1 MDRMIQ
7 HRLVQLAKR
16 LRSQILA
23 LLLIAFWSVLLIGI
37 ITAFRQGLGVPY
49 RLLAGL
55 ILVGAGLLL
64 LWSRFGY
71 RDLRALAEQIERQFP
86 ELDEK
91 LLTAIEPA
99 NPNASEF
106 LRRKL
111 IEETLSHAKKT
122 EWNQIVPRGRLSFLW
137 CIQWILLLTTVSL
150 PWMMPGKFK
159 SDGPSS
165 GGKRELLVDWQVEP
179 GDAQIEKGADLLVT
193 VRFPDEFAEDVRL
206 VVEEAGEATQ
216 NISLQR
222 SLKDPIASGMLRK
235 VKESFRYRVESDTKQ
250 SESFLIEIFEHPS
263 VVQSDALIQSPTYA
277 QQEDKRV
284 INTRRVS
291 VVDGAQVVWDL
302 KLNKEVAS
310 AQWID
315 ENGKTTQLAPLS
327 EDPTN
332 YRIEETPTGSTR
344 YRLELVDQQGRT
356 EKMSEE
362 FIVKV
367 IPNREPELKLTSA
380 SDQRVSPIQEMMVGA
395 KVQDDFGIQRAGIS
409 ISIGDKEPNE
419 IELPATGESDI
430 AKKKRDLMHL
440 IDLEAMQAKA
450 DQLVT
455 YHFWTEDLD
464 RNGQPRRVDSEI
476 FFAEIR
482 PFEELFR
489 EGDAS
494 ATQQRQQQQQQQGGS
509 PGAQQAEELA
519 ELQKKII
526 TATWNLL
533 RGTGNSKEPQS
544 QEFLEKVQVVEDS
557 QQQAIEQSEKLKED
571 LQSPESL
578 QDLLQLQANMG
589 EALRELQSIEANS
602 ESIGLRDAIKSM
614 RAAYEGLLRL
624 RAREH
629 EVTQNQQQQSQNQRS
644 QSSSQRN
651 RQQQIEQLQLE
662 QDPSRYEE
670 ESQPMSEESPAER
683 EMRQVMN
690 RLDEL
695 ARRQE
700 DLNEQVRELDLA
712 LQAAKDQEAKKELQ
726 ERLDRLREEQQE
738 LVQDADELI
747 ERMNESETRN
757 ALEESRQAIESARQQ
772 MQESQQQLRDS
783 APSAA
788 LNSGTRAQQNV
799 EETREK
805 LREQSSEALQRDVES
820 LVKQAEKLAQKQS
833 QLERKLAEQSGIPAE
848 GTSEKDKSPNKNIE
862 PRESLLRSDS
872 ELNQEPSTQQQTLEA
887 WKDQKQDYVDL
898 LEQIKE
904 TVQRA
909 EGSEALLAEQLYET
923 YREANQQPTQQRL
936 ERIPMMIERGMD
948 QPAVEESK
956 EVSKDLQGL
965 KDKIQ
970 RSSQSVLG
978 SEEESLKRALQELEQ
993 ANRAIE
999 QEFTQ
1004 RTPNKESQPESP
1016 QRERSRAGQPQE
1028 GQPQEGQPREG
1039 QAQEGVS
1046 PGDPTGDSEAKNAQ
1060 RQSEQGQNTEG
1071 QNTGGQSVLEQLRQ
1085 RISGAQGSGRTELS
1099 APLMGEDYARWTDQ
1113 LRDIEELVR
1122 DTELKAQATRVR
1134 EAAREFRMEYKRHS
1148 KEPQWDL
1155 VKKMVSN
1162 PLKELQRKVQ
1172 EELVRKT
1179 AKQNE
1184 LIPLDRDPVPEKFRS
1199 ELDRYFE
1206 RLGGEQSK

>member
-1 MDRMIQ
+1 MIQ

-235 VKESFRYRVESDTKQ
+235 VNESFRYRVESDTKQ

-263 VVQSDALIQSPTYA
+263 VVQSDALVQSPSYA

-344 YRLELVDQQGRT
+344 FRLELVDQQGRT

-589 EALRELQSIEANS
+589 EALRELQSIEADS

-644 QSSSQRN
+644 QSSSQRS

-662 QDPSRYEE
+662 QAPSRYEE

-833 QLERKLAEQSGIPAE
+833 QLERKLAEQSGVPAE
-848 GTSEKDKSPNKNIE
+848 GSSEKEQSQNKNIE

>member
-37 ITAFRQGLGVPY
+37 ITAFRQGLGIPY
-49 RLLAGL
+49 RLLTGL

-235 VKESFRYRVESDTKQ
+235 VNESFRYRVESDTKQ

-263 VVQSDALIQSPTYA
+263 VVQSDALVQSPSYA

-367 IPNREPELKLTSA
+367 IPNREPELKLASA

-589 EALRELQSIEANS
+589 EALRELQSIEADS

-695 ARRQE
+695 ARRQQ

>member
-1 MDRMIQ
+1 
-7 HRLVQLAKR
+7 
-16 LRSQILA
+16 
-23 LLLIAFWSVLLIGI
+23 
-37 ITAFRQGLGVPY
+37 
-49 RLLAGL
+49 
-55 ILVGAGLLL
+55 
-64 LWSRFGY
+64 
-71 RDLRALAEQIERQFP
+71 
-86 ELDEK
+86 
-91 LLTAIEPA
+91 
-99 NPNASEF
+99 
-106 LRRKL
+106 
-111 IEETLSHAKKT
+111 
-122 EWNQIVPRGRLSFLW
+122 
-137 CIQWILLLTTVSL
+137 
-150 PWMMPGKFK
+150 
-159 SDGPSS
+159 
-165 GGKRELLVDWQVEP
+165 
-179 GDAQIEKGADLLVT
+179 
-193 VRFPDEFAEDVRL
+193 
-206 VVEEAGEATQ
+206 
-216 NISLQR
+216 
-222 SLKDPIASGMLRK
+222 
-235 VKESFRYRVESDTKQ
+235 
-250 SESFLIEIFEHPS
+250 
-263 VVQSDALIQSPTYA
+263 
-277 QQEDKRV
+277 
-284 INTRRVS
+284 
-291 VVDGAQVVWDL
+291 
-302 KLNKEVAS
+302 
-310 AQWID
+310 
-315 ENGKTTQLAPLS
+315 
-327 EDPTN
+327 
-332 YRIEETPTGSTR
+332 
-344 YRLELVDQQGRT
+344 
-356 EKMSEE
+356 
-362 FIVKV
+362 
-367 IPNREPELKLTSA
+367 
-380 SDQRVSPIQEMMVGA
+380 
-395 KVQDDFGIQRAGIS
+395 
-409 ISIGDKEPNE
+409 
-419 IELPATGESDI
+419 
-430 AKKKRDLMHL
+430 
-440 IDLEAMQAKA
+440 
-450 DQLVT
+450 
-455 YHFWTEDLD
+455 
-464 RNGQPRRVDSEI
+464 
-476 FFAEIR
+476 
-482 PFEELFR
+482 
-489 EGDAS
+489 
-494 ATQQRQQQQQQQGGS
+494 
-509 PGAQQAEELA
+509 
-519 ELQKKII
+519 
-526 TATWNLL
+526 
-533 RGTGNSKEPQS
+533 
-544 QEFLEKVQVVEDS
+544 
-557 QQQAIEQSEKLKED
+557 
-571 LQSPESL
+571 
-578 QDLLQLQANMG
+578 
-589 EALRELQSIEANS
+589 
-602 ESIGLRDAIKSM
+602 M

-683 EMRQVMN
+683 QIRQVMN

-695 ARRQE
+695 ARRQQ

-783 APSAA
+783 APAAA

-833 QLERKLAEQSGIPAE
+833 QLERKLAEQSGITAE
-848 GTSEKDKSPNKNIE
+848 GTSEREQSPNKNIE

-887 WKDQKQDYVDL
+887 WKDQKQDYVEL

-1004 RTPNKESQPESP
+1004 RTPNKESQSESP
-1016 QRERSRAGQPQE
+1016 QREQSRAGQPQE

-1046 PGDPTGDSEAKNAQ
+1046 PGDPPGDSQAKNAQ
-1060 RQSEQGQNTEG
+1060 RQSEQGQSTGG

-1085 RISGAQGSGRTELS
+1085 RISEDQGSGGTELR

>member
-37 ITAFRQGLGVPY
+37 ITAFRQGLGIPY
-49 RLLAGL
+49 RLLTGL

-137 CIQWILLLTTVSL
+137 CIQWILLLTTVSV

-206 VVEEAGEATQ
+206 VVEEAGDATQ

-367 IPNREPELKLTSA
+367 IPNREPELKLASA

-395 KVQDDFGIQRAGIS
+395 KVQDDFGILRAGIS
-409 ISIGDKEPNE
+409 ISIGDNEPNE

-440 IDLEAMQAKA
+440 IDLESMQAKA

-464 RNGQPRRVDSEI
+464 RNGQPRRVDSEM

-589 EALRELQSIEANS
+589 EALRELQSIEADS

-629 EVTQNQQQQSQNQRS
+629 EVAQNQQQQSQNQRS

-695 ARRQE
+695 ARRQQ

-788 LNSGTRAQQNV
+788 LNSGTRAHQNV

-848 GTSEKDKSPNKNIE
+848 GTSDKEQSPNRNIE

-887 WKDQKQDYVDL
+887 WKDQKQDYVEL

-1004 RTPNKESQPESP
+1004 RTPNKESQSESP
-1016 QRERSRAGQPQE
+1016 QRVQSRAGQPQE

-1085 RISGAQGSGRTELS
+1085 RISGAQGSGGTELS

>member
-235 VKESFRYRVESDTKQ
+235 VNESFRYRVESDTKQ

-263 VVQSDALIQSPTYA
+263 VVQSDALVQSPSYA

-589 EALRELQSIEANS
+589 EALRELQSIEADS

-644 QSSSQRN
+644 QSSSQRS

-662 QDPSRYEE
+662 QAPSRYEE

>member
-49 RLLAGL
+49 RLLTGL

-235 VKESFRYRVESDTKQ
+235 VNESFRYRVESDTKQ

-395 KVQDDFGIQRAGIS
+395 KVQDDFGILRAGIS

-589 EALRELQSIEANS
+589 EALRELQSIEADS

-695 ARRQE
+695 ARRQQ

>member
-1 MDRMIQ
+1 
-7 HRLVQLAKR
+7 
-16 LRSQILA
+16 
-23 LLLIAFWSVLLIGI
+23 
-37 ITAFRQGLGVPY
+37 
-49 RLLAGL
+49 
-55 ILVGAGLLL
+55 
-64 LWSRFGY
+64 
-71 RDLRALAEQIERQFP
+71 
-86 ELDEK
+86 
-91 LLTAIEPA
+91 
-99 NPNASEF
+99 
-106 LRRKL
+106 
-111 IEETLSHAKKT
+111 
-122 EWNQIVPRGRLSFLW
+122 
-137 CIQWILLLTTVSL
+137 
-150 PWMMPGKFK
+150 
-159 SDGPSS
+159 
-165 GGKRELLVDWQVEP
+165 
-179 GDAQIEKGADLLVT
+179 
-193 VRFPDEFAEDVRL
+193 
-206 VVEEAGEATQ
+206 
-216 NISLQR
+216 
-222 SLKDPIASGMLRK
+222 
-235 VKESFRYRVESDTKQ
+235 
-250 SESFLIEIFEHPS
+250 
-263 VVQSDALIQSPTYA
+263 
-277 QQEDKRV
+277 
-284 INTRRVS
+284 
-291 VVDGAQVVWDL
+291 
-302 KLNKEVAS
+302 
-310 AQWID
+310 
-315 ENGKTTQLAPLS
+315 
-327 EDPTN
+327 
-332 YRIEETPTGSTR
+332 
-344 YRLELVDQQGRT
+344 
-356 EKMSEE
+356 
-362 FIVKV
+362 
-367 IPNREPELKLTSA
+367 
-380 SDQRVSPIQEMMVGA
+380 
-395 KVQDDFGIQRAGIS
+395 
-409 ISIGDKEPNE
+409 
-419 IELPATGESDI
+419 
-430 AKKKRDLMHL
+430 
-440 IDLEAMQAKA
+440 
-450 DQLVT
+450 
-455 YHFWTEDLD
+455 
-464 RNGQPRRVDSEI
+464 
-476 FFAEIR
+476 
-482 PFEELFR
+482 
-489 EGDAS
+489 
-494 ATQQRQQQQQQQGGS
+494 
-509 PGAQQAEELA
+509 
-519 ELQKKII
+519 
-526 TATWNLL
+526 
-533 RGTGNSKEPQS
+533 
-544 QEFLEKVQVVEDS
+544 
-557 QQQAIEQSEKLKED
+557 
-571 LQSPESL
+571 
-578 QDLLQLQANMG
+578 
-589 EALRELQSIEANS
+589 
-602 ESIGLRDAIKSM
+602 M

-695 ARRQE
+695 ARRQQ

>member
-1 MDRMIQ
+1 MIQ

-37 ITAFRQGLGVPY
+37 ITAFRQGLGIPY
-49 RLLAGL
+49 RLLTGL

-71 RDLRALAEQIERQFP
+71 RDLRALAERIERQFP

-235 VKESFRYRVESDTKQ
+235 VNESFRYRVESDTKQ
-250 SESFLIEIFEHPS
+250 SESFSIEIFEHPS
-263 VVQSDALIQSPTYA
+263 VVQSDALIQSPSYA

-464 RNGQPRRVDSEI
+464 RNGQPRRVDSEM

-589 EALRELQSIEANS
+589 EALRELQSIEADS

-695 ARRQE
+695 ARRQQ

-848 GTSEKDKSPNKNIE
+848 GSSEKEQSQNTNIE

>member
-37 ITAFRQGLGVPY
+37 ITAFRQGLGIPY
-49 RLLAGL
+49 RLLTGL

-206 VVEEAGEATQ
+206 VVEEAGDATQ

-222 SLKDPIASGMLRK
+222 SLKDPIASGVLRK

-589 EALRELQSIEANS
+589 EALRELQSIEADS

-662 QDPSRYEE
+662 QAPSRYEE

>member
-37 ITAFRQGLGVPY
+37 ITAFRQGLGIPY
-49 RLLAGL
+49 RLLTGL

-235 VKESFRYRVESDTKQ
+235 VNESFRYRVESDTKQ

-367 IPNREPELKLTSA
+367 IPNREPELKLASA

-409 ISIGDKEPNE
+409 ISIGDNEPNE

-464 RNGQPRRVDSEI
+464 RNGQPRRVDSEM

-589 EALRELQSIEANS
+589 EALRELQSIEADS

-629 EVTQNQQQQSQNQRS
+629 EVAQNQQQQSQNQRS

-695 ARRQE
+695 ARRQQ

>member
-49 RLLAGL
+49 RLLTGL

-235 VKESFRYRVESDTKQ
+235 VNESFRYRVESDTKQ

-263 VVQSDALIQSPTYA
+263 VVQSDALVQSPSYA

-367 IPNREPELKLTSA
+367 IPNREPELKLASA

-395 KVQDDFGIQRAGIS
+395 KVQDDFGILRAGIS
-409 ISIGDKEPNE
+409 ISIGDNEPNE

-440 IDLEAMQAKA
+440 IDLESMQAKA

-589 EALRELQSIEANS
+589 EALRELQSIEADS

-629 EVTQNQQQQSQNQRS
+629 EVAQNQQQQSQNQRS

-695 ARRQE
+695 ARRQQ

-788 LNSGTRAQQNV
+788 LNSGKRAQQNV

-833 QLERKLAEQSGIPAE
+833 QLERKLAEQSGVPAE
-848 GTSEKDKSPNKNIE
+848 GSSEKEQSQNTNIE

-887 WKDQKQDYVDL
+887 WRNQKQDYIEL

>member
-49 RLLAGL
+49 RLLTGL

-235 VKESFRYRVESDTKQ
+235 VNESFRYRVESDTKQ

-544 QEFLEKVQVVEDS
+544 KEFLEKVQVVEDS

-589 EALRELQSIEANS
+589 EALRELQSIEADS

-644 QSSSQRN
+644 QSSSQRS

-662 QDPSRYEE
+662 QAPSRYEE

-1179 AKQNE
+1179 AMQNE